1 MRHTAMKSISITFA
15 ALALATE
22 ASTVVSWKGSV
33 TEGYWDDTANWGAF
47 DPSNIDNWFRVDV
60 GNKTV
65 PYVITVTN
73 RQEFIGLVNLKLN
86 GSVPYGVTLDISN
99 GVLKQVDG
107 DGASQICTGDPFSI
121 WSNEFSPGALYLS
134 ASSHKQNSFIMS
146 NTVVKASR
154 TLGED
159 GAATFCTSFTGGYV
173 SFAEPDASNTANIL
187 QSTGN
192 TDAVRDMVF
201 DHVETVLPRFIP
213 RGGTVSGTVWF
224 KGGKCD
230 MIGEFS
236 PYQTSRA
243 ASGESWIKLSDG
255 AVVTIRSNS
264 NFILGYDNSP
274 HRTNVIDVAG
284 AGTKLSHSG
293 VKGIYLRGTSIINVH
308 DGATWELPRP
318 PTDTR
323 YVYFG
328 QNAGSEAHVT
338 VSGAGSLIDAIDVA
352 SFNVLNGSTI
362 TVADGGTFVIPKG
375 SAGFS
380 LGSSD
385 AANNDVTMT
394 VTGCGSRIICPKGSS
409 LYVGD
414 RIATSTRATLN
425 VADGGYV
432 GATNETED
440 FVFQL
445 GNKAGTVGILNIS
458 GGEVRGGKGNYVHV
472 GNAGSGSLNVSG
484 GALYVDQILSLG
496 SAASSTSATSSFRQT
511 GGYVRAGGGVRVC
524 EGSGSNDRVCSVSLE
539 GGVLEASNIFG
550 GSGRAGGGTANVKA
564 DGGTLKAM
572 VTRTGAYPFLYSL
585 DSFTVG
591 AKGFTVDTAGCD
603 ELVTQSMG
611 DVAGEKGALRKI
623 GDGALIFETGTYSV
637 ATTVVAQGS
646 LSFRDASPNF
656 TTALTV
662 TNGATLS
669 LAGTPAALTLDALT
683 LDGATLELDA
693 GDVITVNGP
702 ATIRDLTLNM
712 TAAPAPDTANPIIVC
727 NGEVDAESVAALRRA
742 YCAVTHAEGYHG
754 SFRAV
759 YDSATGETTISYE
772 SVPDGEPLTGDDV
785 TVYSG
790 TDGVWP
796 PAGNWSNGLPDET
809 KKAAFTNASAAKS
822 VAAPS
827 GALVGAL
834 GFGAGDVTLGGGP
847 VEIAAEEGSAEIE
860 VASGSATVSAPLVL
874 DAQKV
879 SVPVAAGA
887 ELELSGGVSVGGLV
901 KSGSGHLTL
910 SGAGAFLFPS
920 TFGGG
925 ITTLAHS
932 NALGGAKSLSLT
944 GGTLETTA
952 AGTSLPVTTAGED
965 ASSVQIFKTDA
976 DTTVK
981 AGEIKGTFI
990 KRGAGK
996 MTIDFTG
1003 EKSTLAITS
1012 AGKGTASG
1020 TGLPPNAGTTHSF
1033 PADGSAPADGGF
1045 TGFTVAEGELV
1056 LKDDPATRKEQR
1068 INSTMFIGMM
1078 TQDGTADPVLTV
1090 DGAYINNHYASY
1102 GHFWLGRNAGHNNTF
1117 MRSATL
1123 RIVNGAYF
1131 KVDTPQFGSEW
1142 ESDNNPHQVTVA
1154 ITNGTLHGDYT
1165 LHWSNYESKN
1175 YPVRILAKDAKIY
1188 GNAEAVYLKGC
1199 VEADLDNTYVGKNA
1213 TTPGCFWIQTWGVD
1227 KMTGSIALRNKS
1239 IFNISSWRNINK
1251 VVKPFTVSFDD
1262 SYYRW
1267 GGGSFTLAMRVQENT
1282 TADPDK
1288 FKLEMR
1294 GRGMIV
1300 EPAEGET
1307 LTIAWP
1313 LTGEGGFVHEG
1324 AGTVAF
1330 SNATYQLSGVCE
1342 VKSGTLDL
1350 ADAGE
1355 VESPVFTGGGT
1366 VTGLS
1371 ASRATLRMDADDDW
1385 SVADVITLDDA
1396 SVGRVFVDFGRTAG
1410 NPLDASALPVDMLVA
1425 KLSGTANAPS
1435 FRLRGTGIKM
1445 LGGRFAVNSA
1455 GEVRMTVEPRGMRV
1469 IVR

>member
-1 MRHTAMKSISITFA
+1 MKLTGITFA

-33 TEGYWDDTANWGAF
+33 TEGYWDDTANWGTF
-47 DPSNIDNWFRVDV
+47 DPSNIDNWFRVDL

-73 RQEFIGLVNLKLN
+73 RQEMTGLLQIRLA
-86 GSVPYGVTLDISN
+86 GSMPYGVTLDVSN
-99 GVLKQVDG
+99 GVFKQVDG
-107 DGASQICTGDPFSI
+107 DGSAATFTGDPFSVMTD
-121 WSNEFSPGALYLS
+121 SYSANGLYLS
-134 ASSHKQNSFIMS
+134 PSDKKHNMLLFS
-146 NTVVKASR
+146 NTVVKASK
-154 TLGED
+154 TLD
-159 GAATFCTSFTGGYV
+159 GADSTLEVSFTGGYV
-173 SFAEPDASNTANIL
+173 SFAEPNASNAGTIL
-187 QSTGN
+187 QSGN
-192 TDAVRDMVF
+192 SDSGDVARNYVF
-201 DHVETVLPRFIP
+201 DHVTTVLPRFVP
-213 RGGTVSGTVWF
+213 RGGTISGTVWF

-293 VKGIYLRGTSIINVH
+293 VKGIYLRGTSIINVL

-318 PTDTR
+318 PTGIR

-385 AANNDVTMT
+385 AENNDVTMT
-394 VTGCGSRIICPKGSS
+394 VTGSGSRIICPKGSS

-414 RIATSTRATLN
+414 RIVTSTRATLN

-496 SAASSTSATSSFRQT
+496 SAASSTSATSSFRQA

-524 EGSGSNDRVCSVSLE
+524 EGSGSNDRVCDVSLE

-550 GSGRAGGGTANVKA
+550 GSGRAGGGTARVKA
-564 DGGTLKAM
+564 DGGTLKAI
-572 VTRTGAYPFLYSL
+572 VTRTGDYPFIYSL

-611 DVAGEKGALRKI
+611 DATGENGTLRKV
-623 GDGALIFETGTYSV
+623 GEGALIFETGTYSV
-637 ATTVVAQGS
+637 ATTVVARGS
-646 LSFRDASPNF
+646 LSFRDAAPAF

-669 LAGTPAALTLDALT
+669 LAGTSAALTLTSLT

-712 TAAPAPDTANPIIVC
+712 AAAPAPDAANPIIVC
-727 NGEVDAESVAALRRA
+727 NGEIDAESVAALRRA
-742 YCAVTHAEGYHG
+742 YCAVAHTEGYHG

-759 YDSATGETTISYE
+759 YDSETGKTTISYE

-796 PAGNWSNGLPDET
+796 TAGNWSNGLPDET
-809 KKAAFTNASAAKS
+809 KKAAFTDASAAKS

-887 ELELSGGVSVGGLV
+887 ALDLAGGVSNGGLV

-910 SGAGAFLFPS
+910 SGAGAFVFPS

-925 ITTLAHS
+925 ITTLAHAD
-932 NALGGAKSLSLT
+932 ALGGAKSLSLT

-952 AGTSLPVTTAGED
+952 AGTSLPATTAGED
-965 ASSVQIFKTDA
+965 ASSVQIFKTEA
-976 DTTVK
+976 DTSVK
-981 AGEIKGTFI
+981 AGEIKGAFI

-996 MTIDFTG
+996 MTIDFEGTA
-1003 EKSTLAITS
+1003 STLAITTVG
-1012 AGKGTASG
+1012 AGPGVN
-1020 TGLPPNAGTTHSF
+1020 GLPSNAGTTHTF
-1033 PADGSAPADGGF
+1033 PADGSAPTDGGF

-1090 DGAYINNHYASY
+1090 DGAYINNHYGSY
-1102 GHFWLGRNAGHNNTF
+1102 GHFWLGRNAGNNSTF

-1123 RIVNGAYF
+1123 RIINGGYL
-1131 KVDTPQFGSEW
+1131 KVDTPRFGSGV
-1142 ESDNNPHQVTVA
+1142 ESDTNPHQVTVA
-1154 ITNGTLHGDYT
+1154 ITNGTLNGNYT

-1175 YPVRILAKDAKIY
+1175 YPVRILAKDATFY
-1188 GNAEAVYLKGC
+1188 GNAETVYLAGC
-1199 VEADLDNTYVGKNA
+1199 VEADLDNSYVGKNA
-1213 TTPGCFWIQTWGVD
+1213 TTPGRFLVQSYGVD
-1227 KMTGSIALRNKS
+1227 GMTGSIALRNKS
-1239 IFNISSWRNINK
+1239 VFNISSWLNINK

-1267 GGGSFTLAMRVQENT
+1267 GGGSFTLAMQTMAGT

-1300 EPAEGET
+1300 EPAVGET

-1313 LTGEGGFVHEG
+1313 LTGAGGFVHNG
-1324 AGTVAF
+1324 DGTVAF
-1330 SNATYQLSGVCE
+1330 SNNTYRFSGTCE

-1385 SVADVITLDDA
+1385 SVAGVVTLDDA
-1396 SVGRVFVDFGRTAG
+1396 SVGRVFVDFGRTAE

-1425 KLSGTANAPS
+1425 KLSGTANSPS
-1435 FRLRGTGIKM
+1435 FRLRGTGIRM

>member
-47 DPSNIDNWFRVDV
+47 DPSNIDNWFRI
-60 GNKTV
+60 GLSNKTV
-65 PYVITVTN
+65 PYVISITN
-73 RQEFIGLVNLKLN
+73 RQEIIGCVNFKLG
-86 GSVPYGVTLDISN
+86 GSMPLGVALDISS

-107 DGASQICTGDPFSI
+107 NDTDAITAANPFGIYRSDSYSDGP
-121 WSNEFSPGALYLS
+121 LYLS
-134 ASSHKQNSFIMS
+134 PRNYKVNTFLFS
-146 NTVVKASR
+146 NTVFKASR
-154 TLGED
+154 TLEGD
-159 GAATFCTSFTGGYV
+159 DATFESRFTGGYV
-173 SFAEPDASNTANIL
+173 SFAEPDGNNTDNIL
-187 QSTGN
+187 QSATDSS
-192 TDAVRDMVF
+192 DAVRNFVF
-201 DHVETVLPRFIP
+201 EGANVILPQFKP
-213 RGGTVSGTVWF
+213 RSGAREGMVWF
-224 KGGKCD
+224 KGGACD
-230 MIGEFS
+230 IKGLVEYFS
-236 PYQTSRA
+236 DSRNSDGTLLVKA
-243 ASGESWIKLSDG
+243 SDG
-255 AVVTIRSNS
+255 AQVIHNYQGPFTFGYLSSYDREFRLDVV
-264 NFILGYDNSP
+264 
-274 HRTNVIDVAG
+274 DV
-284 AGTKLSHSG
+284 GTKYVFDKTTIFTMNGQSSL
-293 VKGIYLRGTSIINVH
+293 NVSN
-308 DGATWELPRP
+308 GAVVVLCRKPATY
-318 PTDTR
+318 R

-328 QNAGSEAHVT
+328 RTAGSCVNVT
-338 VSGAGSLIDAIDVA
+338 VDGAGSTIDASESG
-352 SFNVLNGSTI
+352 SFNLLNTSTI
-362 TVADGGTFVIPKG
+362 TVSNGGTFILP
-375 SAGFS
+375 AATTS
-380 LGSSD
+380 LGSND
-385 AANNDVTMT
+385 AADNDVTMT
-394 VTGCGSRIICPKGSS
+394 VTGSGSRIVCPSGST

-432 GATNETED
+432 GATNETEN
-440 FVFQL
+440 FAFYL
-445 GNKAGTVGILNIS
+445 GNNAGTVGILNLS
-458 GGEVRGGKGNYVHV
+458 GGEVRGGKGNYLHV
-472 GNAGSGSLNVSG
+472 GNAGSGALNVSG
-484 GALYVDQILSLG
+484 GALYVDKTLSLG
-496 SAASSTSATSSFRQT
+496 SVASSTSATSSFRQT
-511 GGYVRAGGGVRVC
+511 GGYVRAGDGVLVC
-524 EGSGSNDRVCSVSLE
+524 GGSGSNDRVCSVSLE
-539 GGVLEASNIFG
+539 GGVLEASNIYG

-564 DGGTLKAM
+564 DGGTLKAI

-611 DVAGEKGALRKI
+611 DATGEKGTLRKV
-623 GDGALIFETGTYSV
+623 GEGALIFETGTYSV
-637 ATTVVAQGS
+637 ATTVVARGS
-646 LSFRDASPNF
+646 LSFRDAAPAF
-656 TTALTV
+656 TTALAV

-669 LAGTPAALTLDALT
+669 LAGTPATLTLDALT

-712 TAAPAPDTANPIIVC
+712 TEAPAPDAANPIIVC
-727 NGEVDAESVAALRRA
+727 NGEIDAESVAALRRA
-742 YCAVTHAEGYHG
+742 YCAVAHTEGYHG

-759 YDSATGETTISYE
+759 YDAGTGKTTISYE

-785 TVYSG
+785 TVYGG
-790 TDGVWP
+790 TDGVWSTV
-796 PAGNWSNGLPDET
+796 GSWSNGLPDET
-809 KKAAFTNASAAKS
+809 KKASFTDASAAKS
-822 VAAPS
+822 VTAPS

-847 VEIAAEEGSAEIE
+847 VEVAAEEGSAEIE

-879 SVPVAAGA
+879 SVPVAAEA
-887 ELELSGGVSVGGLV
+887 TLDLAGGVSNGGLV

-910 SGAGAFLFPS
+910 SGVGAFVFPS

-925 ITTLAHS
+925 ITTLAHAD
-932 NALGGAKSLSLT
+932 ALGGAKSLSLT

-1003 EKSTLAITS
+1003 EKSTLIITS
-1012 AGKGTASG
+1012 AGKGPASG
-1020 TGLPPNAGTTHSF
+1020 TGLPTNAGTTHTF
-1033 PADGSAPADGGF
+1033 PADGSAPTDAGF

-1068 INSTMFIGMM
+1068 VNSTMFIGMM

-1090 DGAYINNHYASY
+1090 DGAYINNNYGGY
-1102 GHFWLGRNAGHNNTF
+1102 GHFWLGRYAGHNNTF
-1117 MRSATL
+1117 VRSATL
-1123 RIVNGAYF
+1123 RIVNGGYL
-1131 KVDTPQFGSEW
+1131 KVDTPQFGSEI
-1142 ESDNNPHQVTVA
+1142 ESDTNPHQVTVA
-1154 ITNGTLHGDYT
+1154 ITNGTLNGGYT

-1313 LTGEGGFVHEG
+1313 LTGEGGFVHDGE
-1324 AGTVAF
+1324 GTVAF
-1330 SNATYQLSGVCE
+1330 SNNIYRFSGTCE

-1435 FRLRGTGIKM
+1435 FRLRGTGIRM
-1445 LGGRFAVNSA
+1445 LGGHFTVNSA
-1455 GEVRMTVEPRGMRV
+1455 GEVRMTVEPRGMSV

>member
-1 MRHTAMKSISITFA
+1 MRHTAMKLTSLA
-15 ALALATE
+15 ALFALSVE
-22 ASTVVSWKGSV
+22 ASTVINWKDAV
-33 TEGYWDDTANWGAF
+33 TEGYWDDTANWGAY
-47 DPSNIDNWFRVDV
+47 DPSNIDNWFRIGL
-60 GNKTV
+60 GNKTE
-65 PYVITVTN
+65 PYVVTITN

-86 GSVPYGVTLDISN
+86 GSMPYGVTLDISN

-107 DGASQICTGDPFSI
+107 DGASQICMGDPFSI

-154 TLGED
+154 TLDEN
-159 GAATFCTSFTGGYV
+159 GAATFCTCFTGGYV
-173 SFAEPDASNTANIL
+173 SFAEPNASNTANIL
-187 QSTGN
+187 QSQGN
-192 TDAVRDMVF
+192 TDAVRDMMF
-201 DHVETVLPRFIP
+201 DHVEMVLPQFKP
-213 RGGTVSGTVWF
+213 RSGMNGGMVWF

-230 MIGEFS
+230 I
-236 PYQTSRA
+236 
-243 ASGESWIKLSDG
+243 LSDVELFANARDADGTCAIKVTDG
-255 AVVTIRSNS
+255 AHVTHHGVGNIVFGLTSQ
-264 NFILGYDNSP
+264 YD
-274 HRTNVIDVAG
+274 RQYVIEVAG
-284 AGTKLSHSG
+284 EGSVYSNMAGTYTLNG
-293 VKGIYLRGTSIINVH
+293 QTAIRVRDGGTFVMDS
-308 DGATWELPRP
+308 LPAP
-318 PTDTR
+318 YR
-323 YVYFG
+323 YVYLG
-328 QNAGSEAHVT
+328 KSAGSCAA
-338 VSGAGSLIDAIDVA
+338 VSVDGANSVIDATQLG
-352 SFNVLNGSTI
+352 SFNVLNTSTI
-362 TVADGGTFVIPKG
+362 TVSNGGTFILPTYMT
-375 SAGFS
+375 S

-385 AANNDVTMT
+385 AANNDVTVT
-394 VTGCGSRIICPKGSS
+394 VRGEGSRLVCPQGCE
-409 LYVGD
+409 LAVGD
-414 RIATSTRATLN
+414 RVSVSTRATLN
-425 VADGGYV
+425 VEGGYV
-432 GATNETED
+432 GATNETD
-440 FVFQL
+440 GYVFYI
-445 GNKAGTVGILNIS
+445 GKNANTTGILNIS
-458 GGEVRGGKGNYVHV
+458 GGEVRGGSGNCVHV
-472 GNAGSGSLNVSG
+472 GNAGSGALNVSG
-484 GALYVDQILSLG
+484 GALYVHKTLSLG
-496 SAASSTSATSSFRQT
+496 SGASSTSATSSFRQT
-511 GGYVRAGGGVRVC
+511 GGYVRAGDGVLVC
-524 EGSGSNDRVCSVSLE
+524 GGSGENDRVCTVSLE
-539 GGVLEASNIFG
+539 GGVLEASNIYG
-550 GSGRAGGGTANVKA
+550 GSGRAGGGTATVKA
-564 DGGTLKAM
+564 DGGTLKAI
-572 VTRTGAYPFLYSL
+572 VTRTGDYPFIYSL

-591 AKGFTVDTAGCD
+591 AKGFTIDTAGCD

-611 DVAGEKGALRKI
+611 DATGEKGTLRKT
-623 GDGALIFETGTYSV
+623 GEGALIFETGTYSV

-646 LSFRDASPNF
+646 LSFRDAAPAF

-669 LAGTPAALTLDALT
+669 LAGTPSALALDALT
-683 LDGATLELDA
+683 LDGATLSLDP
-693 GDVITVNGP
+693 GDCITVAGP
-702 ATIRDLTLNM
+702 ATIHDLTLDM
-712 TAAPAPDTANPIIVC
+712 TSAPETNAANPIIVC
-727 NGEVDAESVAALRRA
+727 NGEIDAESVAALRRA
-742 YCAVTHAEGYHG
+742 YCAVAHTEGYHG

-759 YDSATGETTISYE
+759 YDSETGKTTISYE

-796 PAGNWSNGLPDET
+796 TAGNWSNGLPDET
-809 KKAAFTNASAAKS
+809 KKASFTDASAAKS
-822 VAAPS
+822 VTAPF

-834 GFGAGDVTLGGGP
+834 GFGAGGVTLGGGP

-860 VASGSATVSAPLVL
+860 VTSGSATVSAPLVL

-879 SVPVAAGA
+879 SVPVAAEA
-887 ELELSGGVSVGGLV
+887 TLDLAGGVSNGGLV

-910 SGAGAFLFPS
+910 SGVGAFVFPS

-925 ITTLAHS
+925 ITTLAHAD
-932 NALGGAKSLSLT
+932 ALGGAKSLSLT

-965 ASSVQIFKTDA
+965 ASSVQIFKTEA

-1003 EKSTLAITS
+1003 EKSTLTITS

-1020 TGLPPNAGTTHSF
+1020 TGLPPNSGTTHTF
-1033 PADGSAPADGGF
+1033 PADGSAPTDGGF

-1068 INSTMFIGMM
+1068 INSTMFIGMV
-1078 TQDGTADPVLTV
+1078 TKDGTADPVLTV
-1090 DGAYINNHYASY
+1090 DGAYINNHDSSY

-1123 RIVNGAYF
+1123 RIVNGGYF

-1142 ESDNNPHQVTVA
+1142 EADNNPHQVTVA

-1188 GNAEAVYLKGC
+1188 GNLETVYLKGC

-1239 IFNISSWRNINK
+1239 VFNINRWRNINK

-1267 GGGSFTLAMRVQENT
+1267 GGGDFNLVMETQAGT
-1282 TADPDK
+1282 TADPDN

-1300 EPAEGET
+1300 EPEEGET

-1313 LTGEGGFVHEG
+1313 LTGEGGFVHDG
-1324 AGTVAF
+1324 DGTVVF
-1330 SNATYQLSGVCE
+1330 SNNTYRFSGTCE
-1342 VKSGTLDL
+1342 IKSGTLDL

-1355 VESPVFTGGGT
+1355 IKSPVFAGCGT

-1371 ASRATLRMDADDDW
+1371 ASRATLKMDAGDDW
-1385 SVADVITLDDA
+1385 SVADVLTLDDA
-1396 SVGRVFVDFGRTAG
+1396 SVGRVFVDFGRTAE

-1435 FRLRGTGIKM
+1435 FRLRGTGIRM

-1455 GEVRMTVEPRGMRV
+1455 GEVRMTVEPRGMSV